1 MAKAYES
8 YTTNQWYN
16 LEGGVTG
23 PKDHKSFYRTTY
35 DNPPFMF
42 PGSVVPGAADR
53 RRNIGLD
60 GDEFKFPPNASKIQ
74 RGFMRCLLSEVPT
87 GAAQSLPN
95 RRFFFQFN
103 PERIMRSVSLSSGMT
118 NILFQDPGQFSVA
131 TPGNATFSF
140 DIMLNREMEVNN
152 HKKNDRTKPA
162 AKNVGTPP
170 GPQDVGQIGVLADL
184 MVMDSVIG
192 QGISE
197 DIIDALSKI
206 TSVSSTWEPADSS
219 SGASGNTNYISEET
233 AKSAFNSIRGNSA
246 FLVSTPV
253 RIVFS
258 AMFMVDGF
266 IQSSSVNFTKF
277 STQMIPTMCTINV
290 TVEAKYIGFAKKD
303 TYLTQALGKL
313 KAAPPTS
320 GGGGG
325 GGDTLPTTQKG
336 ADYDVLVA
344 ALKEQGKYQIALGGI
359 EDSDHPAFGE
369 WIKGASFEDPDEKRS
384 YDPTRQWKG
393 YEDIWEIL
401 HYGTFLLVAGF
412 VNVGPSGSRNS
423 GVYTGI
429 NKLFFDRQ
437 YNVKI
442 EHTPYIKIYR
452 QFVGT
457 EKQFAN
463 AHPKKKTTSGQD
475 IGPGTK
481 YVSFWGSEVSRDV
494 LLLDVAGEKATATT
508 FEEWLKWSR
517 YGYTDKNQIPSHD
530 NRPNN
535 VFKDSGASRNLANKL
550 YLEGANADNYRT
562 TKVVMDLEIHFSAT
576 ISKPGSSD
584 KSTFSKIIKFSKMVT
599 AENICHT
606 HYNFAYIK

>member
-1 MAKAYES
+1 MAKANES

-16 LEGGVTG
+16 LPNGVTG
-23 PKDHKSFYRTTY
+23 PGTHNSLSRTIN
-35 DNPPFMF
+35 DNPGFSF
-42 PGSVVPGAADR
+42 PGNQRKNLGMGEDTKVR
-53 RRNIGLD
+53 
-60 GDEFKFPPNASKIQ
+60 
-74 RGFMRCLLSEVPT
+74 RGFMRCLLNEVPNS
-87 GAAQSLPN
+87 AAKSLPN

-152 HKKNDRTKPA
+152 HKKNSQNSPTGVPPPLNLDDLDRVVKSMPDH
-162 AKNVGTPP
+162 
-170 GPQDVGQIGVLADL
+170 QDVGQIGVLADL

-197 DIIDALSKI
+197 DIIDALSKM
-206 TSVSSTWEPADSS
+206 TSLSSTWEPADYS
-219 SGASGNTNYISEET
+219 SGASGNSNYISEET
-233 AKSAFNSIRGNSA
+233 AQRAFKSIKGNSA

-277 STQMIPTMCTINV
+277 STQMVPTMCTINV

-303 TYLTQALGKL
+303 TYLTQALSEL
-313 KAAPPTS
+313 KTAPPTS

-325 GGDTLPTTQKG
+325 GGDTLPETQKG
-336 ADYDVLVA
+336 VDYDVLIA
-344 ALKEQGKYQIALGGI
+344 SLKEVGKYQIALGGT
-359 EDSDHPAFGE
+359 DDADHPNFG
-369 WIKGASFEDPDEKRS
+369 GTVNSARFEDPDERKS
-384 YDPTRQWKG
+384 QDFFNPFKQYKG
-393 YEDIWEIL
+393 YEDVYEIL

-412 VNVGPSGSRNS
+412 VTPVPGGFTNNS
-423 GVYTGI
+423 PVYTGI
-429 NKLFFDRQ
+429 SKLFFDRQ
-437 YNVKI
+437 YDVKV
-442 EHTPYIKIYR
+442 EHTPKVKIWR

-463 AHPKKKTTSGQD
+463 AHPEKKTTSGQK

-481 YVSFWGSEVSRDV
+481 YFNVSRDV
-494 LLLDVAGEKATATT
+494 LLVDVEGVKATATT
-508 FEEWLKWSR
+508 LEEWKKWSR
-517 YGYTDKNQIPSHD
+517 YGYYGINEIASHD
-530 NRPNN
+530 NIPNK
-535 VFKDSGASRNLANKL
+535 VFKDSGQSRQLANKL
-550 YLEGANADNYRT
+550 YLEGANADNHET
-562 TKVVMDLEIHFSAT
+562 TKVVMDFEIHFSAT

-584 KSTFSKIIKFSKMVT
+584 KSTFSKIIKFSTMLT
-599 AENICHT
+599 ADHICHR
-606 HYNFAYIK
+606 HYDFVYIK

>member
-1 MAKAYES
+1 MAQENES

-16 LEGGVTG
+16 LPNGVTG
-23 PKDHKSFYRTTY
+23 PGKHNSLSRTIN
-35 DNPPFMF
+35 DNPGFRF
-42 PGSVVPGAADR
+42 PGNR
-53 RRNIGLD
+53 RTNLGMGED
-60 GDEFKFPPNASKIQ
+60 SKVR
-74 RGFMRCLLSEVPT
+74 RGFMRCLLNEVPT
-87 GAAQSLPN
+87 SAAKSLPN

-140 DIMLNREMEVNN
+140 DIMLNRELEVNN
-152 HKKNDRTKPA
+152 HNKNFQNSPTGVPPPLNLDDLDRVVKSMPDH
-162 AKNVGTPP
+162 
-170 GPQDVGQIGVLADL
+170 QDVGQIGVLADL

-197 DIIDALSKI
+197 DIISALSKM

-219 SGASGNTNYISEET
+219 SGASGNTNYISEQV
-233 AKSAFNSIRGNSA
+233 ASDAFKSIKGNSA

-303 TYLTQALGKL
+303 TYLTQALGKI

-320 GGGGG
+320 GDVGG
-325 GGDTLPTTQKG
+325 GGDTLPETQKG

-344 ALKEQGKYQIALGGI
+344 AIKDSGKYQIALGGTS
-359 EDSDHPAFGE
+359 DPDHPAFGE
-369 WIKGASFEDPDEKRS
+369 LVAGASFEDPDENKEFNFLN
-384 YDPTRQWKG
+384 PFAQWKG
-393 YEDIWEIL
+393 YKDVWEIL

-412 VNVGPSGSRNS
+412 VTVLPATRGGSD
-423 GVYTGI
+423 YKGI
-429 NKLFFDRQ
+429 SKLFFERQ
-437 YNVKI
+437 YDVKI
-442 EHTPYIKIYR
+442 EHTPKVKIWR

-457 EKQFAN
+457 EKEFAN
-463 AHPKKKTTSGQD
+463 DDPEKKTTSGQK

-481 YVSFWGSEVSRDV
+481 YGSVSRDV
-494 LLLDVAGEKATATT
+494 LLLNVEGEKATATT
-508 FEEWLKWSR
+508 FEEWKKWSR
-517 YGYTDKNQIPSHD
+517 YGSDDTNKIPSHD

-535 VFKDSGASRNLANKL
+535 VFKDSGASRQLANKL

-562 TKVVMDLEIHFSAT
+562 TRIVLDFEIHFSAT
-576 ISKPGSSD
+576 ISKPGSSN
-584 KSTFSKIIKFSKMVT
+584 KSTFSQIIKYSMEMG
-599 AENICHT
+599 ADNICHK
-606 HYNFAYIK
+606 HYNFAQISY

>member
-16 LEGGVTG
+16 LENGVTG
-23 PKDHKSFYRTTY
+23 PGKHKSFYRTID

-42 PGSVVPGAADR
+42 PGSVVTGLADR

-60 GDEFKFPPNASKIQ
+60 GDEFGFTPNATKIQ
-74 RGFMRCLLSEVPT
+74 RGFMRCLLNEVPT
-87 GAAQSLPN
+87 SAAKGLPN

-162 AKNVGTPP
+162 PKNVGTPP

-206 TSVSSTWEPADSS
+206 TSVSSTWQPADSS

-233 AKSAFNSIRGNSA
+233 AKDAFKSIRGNSA

-303 TYLTQALGKL
+303 TYLTQALGKI

-325 GGDTLPTTQKG
+325 GGVGDTLPTTQKG

-344 ALKEQGKYQIALGGI
+344 ALKEQGKYQIALGGTG
-359 EDSDHPAFGE
+359 DSDHPAFGE
-369 WIKGASFEDPDEKRS
+369 WIKAARFEDPDEKRS

-423 GVYTGI
+423 PVYTGI

-442 EHTPYIKIYR
+442 EHTPKVKIYR

-463 AHPKKKTTSGQD
+463 ADAGKKTTSGQK

-481 YVSFWGSEVSRDV
+481 YSSVSRDV
-494 LLLDVAGEKATATT
+494 LLVDVAGVKATATT

-517 YGYTDKNQIPSHD
+517 YGYTDKNEIASHD

-535 VFKDSGASRNLANKL
+535 VFKDSGKSRNLANRL
-550 YLEGANADNYRT
+550 YLEGSNANNYRT
-562 TKVVMDLEIHFSAT
+562 TRVVMDFEIHFSAT

-584 KSTFSKIIKFSKMVT
+584 ESTFSKIITFSTETT
-599 AENICHT
+599 ADTICFK
-606 HYNFAYIK
+606 HYNFAQINYT

>member
-1 MAKAYES
+1 MAQANES

-16 LEGGVTG
+16 LENGVTG
-23 PKDHKSFYRTTY
+23 PGNHNSFTRTTD
-35 DNPPFMF
+35 DNPRFMF
-42 PGSVVPGAADR
+42 PGSVVPGAQDR

-60 GDEFKFPPNASKIQ
+60 GDQRLFSPNASKIQ
-74 RGFMRCLLSEVPT
+74 RGFMRCLLNEVPT
-87 GAAQSLPN
+87 SAAKGLPN

-152 HKKNDRTKPA
+152 HKKNYRDRPA
-162 AKNVGTPP
+162 DKNVGKPP

-197 DIIDALSKI
+197 DIISALSKI

-219 SGASGNTNYISEET
+219 SGASGNTNYISEQV
-233 AKSAFNSIRGNSA
+233 ASDAFKSIKGNSA

-277 STQMIPTMCTINV
+277 STQMVPTMCTINV
-290 TVEAKYIGFAKKD
+290 TVEAKYIGFAQKD
-303 TYLTQALGKL
+303 TYLTQALGKI
-313 KAAPPTS
+313 KSAPPTS

-325 GGDTLPTTQKG
+325 GGDTLPEDKKG
-336 ADYDVLVA
+336 ADYDVLVKA
-344 ALKEQGKYQIALGGI
+344 VKDSGMYQIALGGTS
-359 EDSDHPAFGE
+359 DSDHPAFDE
-369 WIKGASFEDPDEKRS
+369 LIKTAYFGDPDEHKS
-384 YDPTRQWKG
+384 YNPVGQWKG
-393 YEDIWEIL
+393 YKDVWEIL

-412 VNVGPSGSRNS
+412 VTLKSGPRDAP
-423 GVYTGI
+423 VYKGI
-429 NKLFFDRQ
+429 SKLFFERQ
-437 YNVKI
+437 YDVKI
-442 EHTPYIKIYR
+442 EHTPKVKIWR

-457 EKQFAN
+457 EKEFAN
-463 AHPKKKTTSGQD
+463 ADPEKKTTSGQK

-481 YVSFWGSEVSRDV
+481 KYSVSRDV
-494 LLLDVAGEKATATT
+494 LLLNVEGEKATATT
-508 FEEWLKWSR
+508 FEEWKKWAR
-517 YGYTDKNQIPSHD
+517 YGSDDTNKIPSHD

-535 VFKDSGASRNLANKL
+535 VFKDSGASDLFANKL
-550 YLEGANADNYRT
+550 YLEGSNADNWKT
-562 TKVVMDLEIHFSAT
+562 TKILMDFEVHFSAT

-584 KSTFSKIIKFSKMVT
+584 KSTFSKIIKFYTETT
-599 AENICHT
+599 ADNICHR
-606 HYNFAYIK
+606 HFNFNAI